1 MTSPALDA
9 APDPRAP
16 DTSRE
21 PQPAR
26 AASGPVEALRS
37 DLEVTVDAAAPL
49 APSGGSLRA
58 SRSS

>member
-1 MTSPALDA
+1 MPALDA
-9 APDPRAP
+9 TPDTRAP

-37 DLEVTVDAAAPL
+37 DLEDAAHAAAPL